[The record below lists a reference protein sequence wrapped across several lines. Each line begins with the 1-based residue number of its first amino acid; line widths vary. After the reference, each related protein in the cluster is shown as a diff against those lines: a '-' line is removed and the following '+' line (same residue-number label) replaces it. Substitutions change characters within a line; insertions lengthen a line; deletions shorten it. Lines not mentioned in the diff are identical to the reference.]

1 MVPRKGEDNMTRE
14 EHRTYWKT
22 LVDEQAQSGLP
33 ASIFCREHNL
43 KVSQLYRWRRKFQNL
58 TPVRSSNGFIQ
69 LIPTMK
75 GSGSGIRVR
84 LFDDLCIE
92 VDRGFDPF
100 TLRAAVE
107 TLYSKG
113 SKP

>member
-1 MVPRKGEDNMTRE
+1 MTRE
-14 EHRTYWKT
+14 EHRIYWKT
-22 LVDEQAQSGLP
+22 LVDEQAQSRLP

-43 KVSQLYRWRRKFQNL
+43 KVSQFYRWRRKFQNL

-75 GSGSGIRVR
+75 GSRSGIRIR

-107 TLYSKG
+107 TLYRKG
-113 SKP
+113 SNP

>member
-1 MVPRKGEDNMTRE
+1 MTKE
-14 EHRTYWKT
+14 ERRTYWKQI
-22 LVDEQAQSGLP
+22 VDEQIVSGLS
-33 ASIFCREHNL
+33 ASIFCQEHNL
-43 KVSQLYRWRRKFQNL
+43 KVSQFYRWRRKFQDL

-69 LIPTMK
+69 LIPTTK
-75 GSGSGIRVR
+75 GSGSGSGIRIR

-92 VDRGFDPF
+92 IDRGFDPF

-107 TLYSKG
+107 TLYTRKG

>member
-1 MVPRKGEDNMTRE
+1 MTRE
-14 EHRTYWKT
+14 ERRHYWKT
-22 LVDEQAQSGLP
+22 LVDEQTQSGLS
-33 ASIFCREHNL
+33 ASNFCREHNL
-43 KVSQLYRWRRKFQNL
+43 KVSQFYRWRRKFQNL
-58 TPVRSSNGFIQ
+58 TPVRSSNGFIR

-75 GSGSGIRVR
+75 GSGSGIRIW

-107 TLYSKG
+107 TLYNRG

>member
-1 MVPRKGEDNMTRE
+1 MTRE

-22 LVDEQAQSGLP
+22 LVDEQGQSGLP

-43 KVSQLYRWRRKFQNL
+43 KVSQFYRWRRKFQNL
-58 TPVRSSNGFIQ
+58 SPVRSSNGFIQ
-69 LIPTMK
+69 LIPTTSK
-75 GSGSGIRVR
+75 GSGSGIRIR
-84 LFDDLCIE
+84 LYDDLCIE

-100 TLRAAVE
+100 TLRGAVE
-107 TLYSKG
+107 TLYSRG

>member
-1 MVPRKGEDNMTRE
+1 MTRE
-14 EHRTYWKT
+14 EHRTYWNT
-22 LVDEQAQSGLP
+22 LVDEQAQSRLP

-43 KVSQLYRWRRKFQNL
+43 KVSQFYRWRRKFQNL
-58 TPVRSSNGFIQ
+58 TPVKSSNGFIQ

-75 GSGSGIRVR
+75 GSVSGIRIR

-107 TLYSKG
+107 TLYSKA
-113 SKP
+113 SKPCSP

>member
-1 MVPRKGEDNMTRE
+1 MTRE
-14 EHRTYWKT
+14 ERRYYWKT
-22 LVDEQAQSGLP
+22 LVNEQAQSGLP
-33 ASIFCREHNL
+33 ASVFCREHNL
-43 KVSQLYRWRRKFQNL
+43 KVSQFYRWHRKFQNL
-58 TPVRSSNGFIQ
+58 TPVKSSNGFIQ

-75 GSGSGIRVR
+75 GSGSGIRIR

-100 TLRAAVE
+100 TLHAAVE